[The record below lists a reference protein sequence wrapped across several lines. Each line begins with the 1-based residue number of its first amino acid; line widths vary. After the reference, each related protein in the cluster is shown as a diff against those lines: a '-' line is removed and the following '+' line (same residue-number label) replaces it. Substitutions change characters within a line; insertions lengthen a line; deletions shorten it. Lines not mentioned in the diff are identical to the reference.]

1 MKNFILGFLVAAV
14 LLAGGYFAYRHWGGK
29 AAGGAVEK
37 AKIMYHC
44 PMHPTYISDKPGD
57 CPICGMKLVPIE
69 GADEHETAVKEEH
82 AGHQGDKAGEKK
94 ERRILYYVDAMNPN
108 NRSDKP
114 GKAPDGMDLVPVY
127 EEVAPATG
135 NGSIPGYVPVT
146 IPQDRLQSMGITFAE
161 ARRMELD
168 QSFRTIGKV
177 TYDETRI
184 HHVHTKLEGYIEAL
198 YADYVGQFVKK
209 GQPLF
214 SIYSPELYATQNE
227 YLLAL
232 RAKEQ
237 MPPLGEHDAFPAAG
251 NIDLVAAAR
260 QRLALWDVG
269 DNDIRELERTRKPI
283 RALTIFS
290 PVSGYVM
297 QKAAFQGLK
306 IMPGDNLYDIV
317 DLSTVWV
324 QSDIYEVNL
333 SFIRLGQPASMSLSY
348 QPGKTWHGRVT
359 FINPTLDPATRTVK
373 ARLEF
378 ANPGNELKPDMY
390 ADVVIGGARGSGIAV
405 PESAVIAT
413 GERNIVFVSKGNGV
427 FEPREV
433 VLGIRVRNLY
443 EIKQGVSEG
452 ESVVTGANFLLDSES
467 KLKAS
472 VSAMAGEHKHSQ

>member
-1 MKNFILGFLVAAV
+1 MKNFILGFLMATA
-14 LLAGGYFAYRHWGGK
+14 LLAGGYFAYSRWSGK
-29 AAGGAVEK
+29 MAGGTAEQ

-69 GADEHETAVKEEH
+69 PSSSHDSH
-82 AGHQGDKAGEKK
+82 AGHESGMTGA
-94 ERRILYYVDAMNPN
+94 A
-108 NRSDKP
+108 SDRMAAAEP
-114 GKAPDGMDLVPVY
+114 
-127 EEVAPATG
+127 EV
-135 NGSIPGYVPVT
+135 SGYASVT
-146 IPQDRLQSMGITFAE
+146 IPQDRIQSMGITFAE

-198 YADYVGQFVKK
+198 YADYVGQFVTK

-237 MPPLGEHDAFPAAG
+237 MPPFGEDKASTAAG

-260 QRLALWDVG
+260 QRLALWDIG

-283 RALTIFS
+283 RALTIFA
-290 PVSGYVM
+290 PVSGYVT
-297 QKAAFQGLK
+297 QKTAFQGLK

-324 QSDIYEVNL
+324 LADIYEVNVP
-333 SFIRLGQPASMSLSY
+333 FIRLGQPASVNLSY
-348 QPGKTWHGRVT
+348 QPGKTWRGRVS
-359 FINPTLDPATRTVK
+359 FISPTLDPATRTVK

-390 ADVVIGGARGSGIAV
+390 ANIIIGGSSGTGIAV

-413 GERNIVFVSKGNGV
+413 GERNIVFVAKGEGT

-433 VLGIRVRNLY
+433 TLGVRVRNLY
-443 EIKQGVSEG
+443 EIKQGISEG
-452 ESVVTGANFLLDSES
+452 ERVVTGANFLLDSES
-467 KLKAS
+467 KLKSS
-472 VSAMAGEHKHSQ
+472 VSGGTGEHKHGQ